1 MRLLF
6 LLPALFLP
14 SVAAQTFGLQS
25 GMKLEALQKLP
36 GFRKLSSDFTYAIT
50 TPPTPNAQFETYMLL
65 VTPKAGLCKVLA
77 LGKTNRAD
85 SYGDTLRNQFS
96 TFEQLLTNKY
106 GPAEKF
112 DFLKANSLWDEPR
125 DFAMALRMN
134 ERYLSA
140 YWTREKLPSLPTDI
154 QAIALEGNALNS
166 TDTYITVGY
175 ELRNFAA
182 CQQEMKAGSGNG
194 L

>member
-1 MRLLF
+1 MPFASTLPCLFLLGHLATKENIMRLLF

-96 TFEQLLTNKY
+96 T
-106 GPAEKF
+106 
-112 DFLKANSLWDEPR
+112 
-125 DFAMALRMN
+125 
-134 ERYLSA
+134 
-140 YWTREKLPSLPTDI
+140 
-154 QAIALEGNALNS
+154 
-166 TDTYITVGY
+166 
-175 ELRNFAA
+175 
-182 CQQEMKAGSGNG
+182 
-194 L
+194 